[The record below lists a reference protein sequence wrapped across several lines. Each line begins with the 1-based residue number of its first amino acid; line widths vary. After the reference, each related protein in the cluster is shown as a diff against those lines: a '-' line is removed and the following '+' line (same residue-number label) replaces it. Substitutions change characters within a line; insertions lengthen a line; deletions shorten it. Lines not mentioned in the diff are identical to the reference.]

1 MNVNGLSIEVLPT
14 AAILK
19 CLVLIKFVFSYC
31 FWTKIMKKK
40 LKELSREIYG

>member
-14 AAILK
+14 AILHDLYWLNL
-19 CLVLIKFVFSYC
+19 CLDIASRQ
-31 FWTKIMKKK
+31 KIMKKK